1 MSGSSSEHNNV
12 ESIIIRAKKSTPF
25 IICNIFLERYCTS
38 GVLAIMPLFLYNKMQ
53 LDKNLSTSIFHL
65 YEGMTLLFTVFGA
78 ILADVWLGLYKSII
92 IMSCFYM
99 FGLAIISIAMIDFL
113 NLPLEAFVI
122 IGLIIMAIGCGCIKG
137 NTNVFGGNQH
147 KLPEE
152 ERQLQTFFSSQYFAL
167 KCGSL
172 LARFTMPILRE
183 DVKCLGKN
191 DCYTLTFGVPAIMLF
206 CALLVLLMGSRYY
219 LHVPSNGNV
228 FLKVLKCI
236 KYALIERRRQ
246 KKAGNKINQH
256 WLKYA
261 SEKYGH
267 KLVLETKIVL
277 KVLIMYLPVPMFWAL
292 HMQQSSRW
300 IFQATKM
307 NGDIGFYKIKP
318 DQMIVF
324 NSVLVIL
331 LIPLF
336 DRFVYPFME
345 KIGIKSMLHRMMVG
359 YTCTIFAFIISAFLE
374 VQVEKNYI
382 SMLWQIPQFSVIATA
397 EIFSYLAHL
406 NFAYKEAP
414 ASMKPVMVAF
424 MYLSI
429 AAGDF
434 IVAII
439 SGISIFKSQAYE
451 YLFFASL
458 MAIDVTILGL
468 LTRKYKYTDHEMIKT
483 LEEVDSKNIILK
495 NKASP

>member
-1 MSGSSSEHNNV
+1 
-12 ESIIIRAKKSTPF
+12 
-25 IICNIFLERYCTS
+25 
-38 GVLAIMPLFLYNKMQ
+38 
-53 LDKNLSTSIFHL
+53 
-65 YEGMTLLFTVFGA
+65 
-78 ILADVWLGLYKSII
+78 
-92 IMSCFYM
+92 
-99 FGLAIISIAMIDFL
+99 
-113 NLPLEAFVI
+113 
-122 IGLIIMAIGCGCIKG
+122 
-137 NTNVFGGNQH
+137 
-147 KLPEE
+147 
-152 ERQLQTFFSSQYFAL
+152 
-167 KCGSL
+167 
-172 LARFTMPILRE
+172 
-183 DVKCLGKN
+183 
-191 DCYTLTFGVPAIMLF
+191 
-206 CALLVLLMGSRYY
+206 
-219 LHVPSNGNV
+219 
-228 FLKVLKCI
+228 
-236 KYALIERRRQ
+236 
-246 KKAGNKINQH
+246 
-256 WLKYA
+256 
-261 SEKYGH
+261 
-267 KLVLETKIVL
+267 
-277 KVLIMYLPVPMFWAL
+277 MYLPVPMFWAL

-382 SMLWQIPQFSVIATA
+382 SMLWQIPQFFVIAIA

-414 ASMKPVMVAF
+414 TSMKPVMVAF

-468 LTRKYKYTDHEMIKT
+468 LTRKYKHTDHEMIKT
-483 LEEVDSKNIILK
+483 LEEVDSKNIILN
-495 NKASP
+495 NKASA